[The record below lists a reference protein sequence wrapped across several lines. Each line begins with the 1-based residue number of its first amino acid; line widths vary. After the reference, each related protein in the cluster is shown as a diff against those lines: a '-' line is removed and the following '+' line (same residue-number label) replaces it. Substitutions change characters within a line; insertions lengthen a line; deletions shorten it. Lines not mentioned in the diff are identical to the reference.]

1 MGLIFKDAN
10 EKPLD
15 AKGARLRATL
25 LSVPFALL
33 GIFALVLLLHD
44 GLLGGLSHQKVMG
57 LLSAVVACGGFIA
70 LIFGITAKKQD
81 LLAPAK
87 AAPASPWLARKEW
100 AGGRIASS
108 ARKAVVLLWIFVAF
122 WCVGSALICL
132 MVVPVQLQ
140 QGNRLA
146 LVALVFPVIGL
157 AIIWFALST
166 SRAWRRFNR
175 SLFCM
180 GSFPAPAG
188 GTLTGAIEVPAPLRP
203 EHGWHLRLSC
213 VRRTVTGASNNRQ
226 ASDQVL
232 WEDER
237 WLRSDLPS
245 AAAGATRIPVF
256 FKLPDGLPE
265 SGTATGDGIHWQLEA
280 SAKLRGPSFNA
291 LFDVPVFKL
300 PETPAAG
307 EDPTLACQLSLD
319 EVQQQIRSLV
329 QVKELAAGGKA
340 FEFPAAR
347 NPGFASGASVI
358 CLIWTVIIGLLW
370 WKHAPAPLLLILTTV
385 DALMVAY
392 VFDLWFRRSR
402 VVVNS
407 QGGSVERA
415 WFGFRKE
422 EQIRA
427 KDIRNIASDVGAT
440 AGHAVYHDLRAY
452 TRDGKDVLLA
462 KNLNN
467 QPEAHWL
474 ARQMTVAL
482 KAVPKVEPTA
492 EAKAA
497 PKAEAKPAEPKE

>member
-10 EKPLD
+10 EKPVD

-25 LSVPFALL
+25 LSVPFGLL

-44 GLLGGLSHQKVMG
+44 GLLGGLSRQKTMG

-70 LIFGITAKKQD
+70 LIFGITGKKQD
-81 LLAPAK
+81 LQAPAK
-87 AAPASPWLARKEW
+87 AAPASAWLARKDW
-100 AGGRIASS
+100 AGGQIASS
-108 ARKAVVLLWIFVAF
+108 SRKAVLLLWIFVTF

-146 LVALVFPVIGL
+146 LMALVFPVIGL
-157 AIIWFALST
+157 AIIGFALST

-175 SLFCM
+175 SIFRM

-188 GTLTGAIEVPAPLRP
+188 GTLAGAIEVPARLRP
-203 EHGWHLRLSC
+203 EHGWHVRLSC

-226 ASDQVL
+226 SSDQVL

-237 WLRSDLPS
+237 WLRADLPQTG
-245 AAAGATRIPVF
+245 AGTTRVPVF

-265 SGTATGDGIHWQLEA
+265 SGTATGDGIHWKLEA

-319 EVQQQIRSLV
+319 ELQKQIRSLV
-329 QVKELAAGGKA
+329 QVKDLAGGGKA

-358 CLIWTVIIGLLW
+358 CLIWTVIIGLLA
-370 WKHAPAPLLLILTTV
+370 WKHAPAPLLLVLTAV

-407 QGGSVERA
+407 QGVSVERA
-415 WFGFRKE
+415 WIGFQQQ
-422 EQIRA
+422 EQIPA
-427 KDIRNIASDVGAT
+427 KAIRNIAADVGAT
-440 AGHAVYHDLRAY
+440 AGHMIYHDLRAY
-452 TRDGKDVLLA
+452 TRDGKEFLLA

-474 ARQMTVAL
+474 ARQMTAAL
-482 KAVPKVEPTA
+482 
-492 EAKAA
+492 KAA
-497 PKAEAKPAEPKE
+497 PKIEPTAEAKPAEPRE